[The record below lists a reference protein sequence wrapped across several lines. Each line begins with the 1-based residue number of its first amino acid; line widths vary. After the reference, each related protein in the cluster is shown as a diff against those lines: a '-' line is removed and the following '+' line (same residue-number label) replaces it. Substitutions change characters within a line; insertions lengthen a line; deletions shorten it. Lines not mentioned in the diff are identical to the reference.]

1 MPGNLAGACL
11 AAWGVDDRM
20 AATVSQ
26 DDVLRVLGTI
36 QDPDLHR
43 DIVSLGFIQDLKIED
58 GRVSFAIVLT
68 TPACP
73 VRDQMQAAAERVV
86 RGLPGVREVSVT
98 MRANT
103 TMGRTPQGPQERV
116 LPGVRH
122 VVAVASVKGGVGK
135 STTSVNLAL
144 ALAATG
150 ARVGLLDAD
159 IHGPNIPLMMGIRQ
173 APEVRGEEGKIIPIM
188 AYGVK
193 LISIGFFL
201 GPDEQAV
208 IWRGPMVHS
217 AIQQFVRDVKW
228 GELDYLVV
236 DLPPGTGDAPLS
248 LSQIVPLSGVVVVTT
263 PQDVA
268 LQDVVK
274 GIAMFRRLEVP
285 IVGIVENMA
294 YFICPCC
301 HTRTDIFGTGGGHR
315 LAERTNL
322 PFLGE
327 VPLDTAIREGGDQGR
342 PVVVAAPDSPQA
354 EAFRQVAGATAARLS
369 VLAYQQSDGGQ
380 KAAGVPIKFFGR

>member
-1 MPGNLAGACL
+1 
-11 AAWGVDDRM
+11 M
-20 AATVSQ
+20 ANSVTP
-26 DDVLRVLGTI
+26 DDVLRVLSTI

-43 DIVSLGFIQDLKIED
+43 DIVSLGFVQDVRIDD
-58 GRVSFAIVLT
+58 GRVSFDVVLT

-73 VRDQMQAAAERVV
+73 VKDQMKAAAERVV
-86 RGLPGVREVSVT
+86 MGLPGVREVAVV
-98 MRANT
+98 MKANT
-103 TMGRTPQGPQERV
+103 AAGRRPGAPQERGI
-116 LPGVRH
+116 PGVQH
-122 VVAVASVKGGVGK
+122 IVAVASVKGGVGK
-135 STTSVNLAL
+135 STMSVNLAL
-144 ALAATG
+144 ALAETG
-150 ARVGLLDAD
+150 ARVGLMDGD
-159 IHGPNIPLMMGIRQ
+159 IHGPNIPLMMGIKQ
-173 APEVRGEEGKIIPIM
+173 APEVRGEEGKIIPIT

-217 AIQQFVRDVKW
+217 AIQQLIRDVKW

-248 LSQIVPLSGVVVVTT
+248 LSQIVPLSGAVIVTT

-294 YFICPCC
+294 YFVCPCC
-301 HTRTDIFGTGGGHR
+301 NTRTDIFGTGGGQR
-315 LAERTNL
+315 LAERTQL

-327 VPLDTAIREGGDQGR
+327 VPLHPSIREGGDQGR
-342 PVVVAAPDSPQA
+342 PVVVAASQSPQA
-354 EAFRQVAGATAARLS
+354 EGFREVAKAVAARLS
-369 VLAYQQSDGGQ
+369 VLAYSEQQAGSKPQ
-380 KAAGVPIKFFGR
+380 GVPIKFFGR